1 MCRLHSYFSAIL
13 PELAVPY
20 LQKGGIQELEP
31 SEWLHDPDSWE
42 THRYLV
48 VALLL

>member
-13 PELAVPY
+13 PELVVPY
-20 LQKGGIQELEP
+20 LQEGGIREP
-31 SEWLHDPDSWE
+31 SEWLHDPDSSE